1 MGPAFTP
8 RALAVV
14 VGLRRPL
21 DGVRRPGPLEA
32 QEEGDSALASRPRSR
47 PLSVRGVGAAKR
59 ADPRR
64 EGLPAIHGKHNAAR
78 LGLAWGRIASAQGVA
93 TAVLVPGRHEEADQG
108 DRDQSEDDA
117 AEEGFNHGESPEG
130 ACGHSFTTQPPLAT
144 VSRSVT
150 GSSPLAASS
159 KVPPAAP
166 AAAAGA
172 DGAASAPD
180 GQAPRGRRLLTLLAL
195 VAGLAVLVFSLAV
208 LLPGL
213 RADPYTRATL
223 QLRGDEGNGG
233 RLFRLNCA
241 GCHGLAAQGLVG
253 PNLHGV
259 AQRKNDRQLIQ
270 QVVSGR
276 TPPMPR
282 FQPDPQTMADLLAFL
297 HSLP

>member
-1 MGPAFTP
+1 MTGPIP
-8 RALAVV
+8 VV
-14 VGLRRPL
+14 
-21 DGVRRPGPLEA
+21 
-32 QEEGDSALASRPRSR
+32 
-47 PLSVRGVGAAKR
+47 
-59 ADPRR
+59 
-64 EGLPAIHGKHNAAR
+64 
-78 LGLAWGRIASAQGVA
+78 
-93 TAVLVPGRHEEADQG
+93 
-108 DRDQSEDDA
+108 
-117 AEEGFNHGESPEG
+117 
-130 ACGHSFTTQPPLAT
+130 
-144 VSRSVT
+144 
-150 GSSPLAASS
+150 ASS
-159 KVPPAAP
+159 KASTAAP
-166 AAAAGA
+166 AAAADAAGA
-172 DGAASAPD
+172 PPAPD
-180 GQAPRGRRLLTLLAL
+180 ARVPQGRRLLTLLAL
-195 VAGLAVLVFSLAV
+195 VAGLAVLVFSLVV